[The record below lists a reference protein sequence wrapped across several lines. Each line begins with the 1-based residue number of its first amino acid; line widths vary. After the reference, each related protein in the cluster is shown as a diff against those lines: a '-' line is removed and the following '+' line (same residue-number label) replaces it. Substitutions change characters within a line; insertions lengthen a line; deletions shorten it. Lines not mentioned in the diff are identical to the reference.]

1 MTGDMSGQARDQIV
15 DKDQIVAKP
24 QMPQPRKLTFI
35 HTVGSLEPVFALLA
49 AERLPNWHIAS
60 ILDESLLS
68 SVIANGHVAEDV
80 SDRLASHVHSAR
92 ANGSSAIIVT
102 CSTLGEAVDAL
113 AAKSA
118 TPLFRIDRGMAERAV
133 SQASTIGI
141 LATLPTTLEPTTRLL
156 ESTAKRMG
164 RPCKFVSQLVSEA
177 FAQLKSGKPETH
189 DLLVQEAYA
198 ALSAEVELVV
208 LAQASMARA
217 LQAGQHDRPYLTSP
231 ELGMD
236 QIASLLRL
244 SRMSAD

>member
-1 MTGDMSGQARDQIV
+1 MSGQV
-15 DKDQIVAKP
+15 KDQIVAKP
-24 QMPQPRKLTFI
+24 QILQPRQLTFI
-35 HTVGSLEPVFALLA
+35 HTVRALEPVFASLA

-68 SVIANGHVAEDV
+68 SVIATGHVNQEV
-80 SDRLASHVHSAR
+80 SDRLASHVSA
-92 ANGSSAIIVT
+92 AKASGSSAIIVT

-118 TPLFRIDRGMAERAV
+118 TPLYRIDRGMAERAV
-133 SQASTIGI
+133 LQASTIGI

-164 RPCKFVSQLVSEA
+164 RPCKFVSQLVNEA
-177 FAQLKSGKPETH
+177 FAQLKSGNQETH
-189 DLLVQEAYA
+189 DRLVREAYA
-198 ALSAEVELVV
+198 ALSAKVDLVV

>member
-1 MTGDMSGQARDQIV
+1 MTVDMSGQA
-15 DKDQIVAKP
+15 KDQIVVKP

-49 AERLPNWHIAS
+49 AEKLPNWQIAS

-68 SVIANGHVAEDV
+68 NVIANGHVNQEV
-80 SDRLASHVHSAR
+80 SDRLASHVNAAR
-92 ANGSSAIIVT
+92 TGGSSAIIVT
-102 CSTLGEAVDAL
+102 CSTLGKAVDAL

-164 RPCKFVSQLVSEA
+164 RPCKFVSQLVNEA
-177 FAQLKSGKPETH
+177 FAQLKSGNPQTH
-189 DLLVQEAYA
+189 DRLVQEAYA
-198 ALSAEVELVV
+198 ALSAKVELVV

-217 LQAGQHDRPYLTSP
+217 LQAGQYPKPYLTSP